1 MHKSK
6 KQRAKEKH
14 VLMAGKEALKT
25 LNSRY
30 NSKHI
35 IARNEYVVFIKQPKL
50 RARNILKCR
59 NLKSVQKRIQCTMM
73 EISIK
78 DYTIF
83 HDIRKGRIMKIM
95 KGDYDGDF
103 RR

>member
-1 MHKSK
+1 
-6 KQRAKEKH
+6 
-14 VLMAGKEALKT
+14 MAGKEALKT

-59 NLKSVQKRIQCTMM
+59 NLKSVQKRIQHTMT
-73 EISIK
+73 ETSIK
-78 DYTIF
+78 DCTIF
-83 HDIRKGRIMKIM
+83 HGIRKERIMETMRKE
-95 KGDYDGDF
+95 
-103 RR
+103 

>member
-1 MHKSK
+1 MHRTK
-6 KQRAKEKH
+6 KQKIKRKH
-14 VLMAGKEALKT
+14 ELIAGKEALKT
-25 LNSRY
+25 LNNRY
-30 NSKHI
+30 NCKHI

-50 RARNILKCR
+50 RARNILKCG

-83 HDIRKGRIMKIM
+83 HDIRK
-95 KGDYDGDF
+95 
-103 RR
+103 